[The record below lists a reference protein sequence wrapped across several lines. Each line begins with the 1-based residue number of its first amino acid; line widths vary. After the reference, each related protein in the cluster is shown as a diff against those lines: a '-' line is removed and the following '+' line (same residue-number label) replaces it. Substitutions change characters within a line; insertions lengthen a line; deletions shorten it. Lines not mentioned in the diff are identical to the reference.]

1 MNIIDGCLFEKRI
14 LFIHRSRS
22 HKDGCGN
29 WRMNDVRTNHDSLR
43 VQGSAGKSGT
53 RILRKRISETHT
65 RTSPNFLCMLPIWQ
79 WCGPALAALR
89 FFMYF
94 RFSGWRHFSI
104 MGPVAQATQ
113 NGRSSVTHKG
123 QHGFHIDRSV
133 YSNWFTRGHVVTG
146 AESDHSDVCDR
157 ERKCA
162 DTVGTVLVPW
172 AGHSNA
178 KI

>member
-1 MNIIDGCLFEKRI
+1 MDACLGNAFY
-14 LFIHRSRS
+14 LFIDLAVTRT
-22 HKDGCGN
+22 
-29 WRMNDVRTNHDSLR
+29 DVGIEEWMMSGQITIVCVYKVAREKN
-43 VQGSAGKSGT
+43 GT

-79 WCGPALAALR
+79 WCGPSLAALR
-89 FFMYF
+89 YFMYF